1 MGAVKRILLVFLLL
15 CGGAFAAQAGQGSGF
30 FEALYDV
37 PVMDGLEELKDQA
50 VLFDKPDGKI
60 ASVVAASKS
69 LNAPQIEAFYAKT
82 LPQMGWRKTNNN
94 QYIRADEQLAM
105 DISVQKT
112 LTIVQFT
119 LSPHH

>member
-1 MGAVKRILLVFLLL
+1 MFLLL
-15 CGGAFAAQAGQGSGF
+15 AGFALTPALAGQGSGF

-60 ASVVAASKS
+60 ASVTAASKS
-69 LNAPQIEAFYAKT
+69 LSVNAIEGFYAQT
-82 LPQMGWRKTNNN
+82 LPQMGWKKTNHN
-94 QYIRADEQLAM
+94 QYIRAHEQLTM
-105 DISVQKT
+105 DIRVQKP

-119 LSPHH
+119 LAPTP